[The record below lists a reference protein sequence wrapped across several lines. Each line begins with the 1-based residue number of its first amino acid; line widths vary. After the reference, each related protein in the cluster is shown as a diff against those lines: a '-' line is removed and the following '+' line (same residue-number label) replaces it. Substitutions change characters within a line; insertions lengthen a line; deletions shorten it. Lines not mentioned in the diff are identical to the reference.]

1 MLFFVYFWALPFG
14 SGYTLQSFVVLRFTK
29 GFSLLTL
36 TRATQTTNQNYSFMS
51 IIDTTIAFV
60 KQKLQHAE
68 AGHDWFHIER
78 VYKNALLIAKSE
90 NCNHEVVQLGA
101 LLHDI
106 ADSKFHN
113 GDETIGPK
121 TASVFLENQ
130 NLTQETIQHVIAIIE
145 NISFKGGN
153 FDKKFTSIELDI
165 VQDADRLD
173 AIGAIGI
180 ARTFNYG
187 GYKNRQLYNPEIA
200 PNLQMTKE
208 EYKNNEAPTI
218 NHFYEK
224 LLLLKDKMNTETGK
238 KIALKRHE
246 FMELFLKQFYEEVS

>member
-1 MLFFVYFWALPFG
+1 
-14 SGYTLQSFVVLRFTK
+14 
-29 GFSLLTL
+29 
-36 TRATQTTNQNYSFMS
+36 MS
-51 IIDTTIAFV
+51 VIDNTILFV
-60 KQKLQHAE
+60 KNKLQNAE

-78 VYKNALLIAKSE
+78 VYRNSLLIANE
-90 NCNHEVVQLGA
+90 EECDLEVVKLAA

-106 ADSKFHN
+106 ADSKFN
-113 GDETIGPK
+113 DGDESIGPK
-121 TASVFLENQ
+121 TARKFLEKENIS
-130 NLTQETIQHVIAIIE
+130 QETINHVVAIIE

-153 FDKKFTSIELDI
+153 FEKKFTSKELEI

-187 GYKNRQLYNPEIA
+187 GFKNRQLYNPEIA
-200 PNLQMTKE
+200 PQLKMTKE
-208 EYKNNEAPTI
+208 EYKNSEAPTI

-238 KIALKRHE
+238 KIAQERHR
-246 FMELFLKQFYEEVS
+246 FMELFLSQFYAEWDGEK